1 MTTNI
6 IEAQA
11 DKDRLVSWVAGKK
24 GENLRHFCA
33 PVCVA
38 QTEGSTS
45 LLNEYLLKGQK
56 KAGTSKDPMNA
67 R

>member
-6 IEAQA
+6 IEALA

-33 PVCVA
+33 PVCV
-38 QTEGSTS
+38 GPDRGKHISP
-45 LLNEYLLKGQK
+45 K
-56 KAGTSKDPMNA
+56 
-67 R
+67 